1 VSIFVRTGDFF
12 RGLAGWR
19 ARLAAFL
26 AGAISALG
34 FPPFEFFPGLLLG
47 IAALVLLLDGASG
60 RPRPVR
66 SAGLLGWAF
75 GFGQFLVGLHWIGFA
90 FLVDASAHEWQIP
103 FVAILF
109 PGGLAL
115 FTTAAMAAAMRFWKP
130 GAGRL
135 FVFTIAYSLAEWL
148 RGHVLTGFPWNIA
161 GYGWG
166 ASLGVMQSTALIG
179 VYGLTVLTVLVGAS
193 LAELFAEK
201 PRWSVPAA
209 MAGIFVALFAFGAFR
224 LAGAADQTVPGV
236 RLRIVQPN
244 IAQADK
250 YRPELIERNW
260 DRLIALSHATAK
272 QPPTHIIWPEAA
284 PPFVLTRS
292 PEALDEIA
300 MLTGND
306 KVLLTGALRAQ
317 RNDNRMRYYNSFY
330 VFGHRGRILAVYDKF
345 HLVPFGE
352 YLPLES
358 TMKSLGLSKL
368 VGIEGS
374 FSTGD
379 GPHTIDLPGGPPV
392 GPLICYE
399 ILFPDEI
406 VEARRPGWIVNVS
419 DDSWFGPWAGPLQH
433 LLIAQTRAIE
443 EGLPIV
449 RATNS
454 GISAVIDPFGRI
466 RTKLELDRMGTID
479 APLPARIEPTFYA
492 RAGKYSFWFLLLLC
506 CTASYFLRRTDS
518 HRLQETPI

>member
-1 VSIFVRTGDFF
+1 VSIFVRTGDFL

-19 ARLAAFL
+19 AFLAAFL
-26 AGAISALG
+26 SGAISALG
-34 FPPFEFFPGLLLG
+34 FPPFELFPLLLLG
-47 IAALVLLLDGASG
+47 FAALVLLLDGVRKRS
-60 RPRPVR
+60 RPIRN
-66 SAGLLGWAF
+66 AALLGWAF
-75 GFGQFLVGLHWIGFA
+75 GFGQFAVGLHWIGFA

-115 FTTAAMAAAMRFWKP
+115 FIAGAMAVAMRFWQT
-130 GAGRL
+130 GAARL
-135 FVFTIAYSLAEWL
+135 FVFTAAYSLAEWL

-166 ASLGVMQSTALIG
+166 ASLGIMQSAALIG
-179 VYGLTVLTVLVGAS
+179 VYGLTVLTILFGAS

-201 PRWSVPAA
+201 PRWSVPGA

-224 LAGAADQTVPGV
+224 LMGATDQNVPGV

-250 YRPELIERNW
+250 YRPELVERNW
-260 DRLIALSHATAK
+260 DRLIALSHAAAK

-300 MLTGND
+300 LLTGND
-306 KVLLTGALRAQ
+306 KILMTGALRAL
-317 RNDNRMRYYNSFY
+317 RNGNRLNYYNSFY
-330 VFGHRGRILAVYDKF
+330 VFGQGGRMLAVYDKF

-352 YLPLES
+352 YLPFES
-358 TMKSLGLSKL
+358 TMKSLGLTKL
-368 VGIEGS
+368 AGIEGS

-379 GPHTIDLPGGPPV
+379 GPHTIDVPGAPPV

-399 ILFPDEI
+399 ILFPEEI
-406 VEARRPGWIVNVS
+406 VAERRPGWIVNVS

-466 RTKLELDRMGTID
+466 RTKLELDRMGAID
-479 APLPARIEPTFYA
+479 AALPARIEPTLYA
-492 RAGKYSFWFLLLLC
+492 RAGKYSFWLLLLFC
-506 CTASYFLRRTDS
+506 CIAPYFMRRTFS
-518 HRLQETPI
+518 SRLQK

>member
-1 VSIFVRTGDFF
+1 MSILVRIGDFF

-26 AGAISALG
+26 AGAISALA
-34 FPPFEFFPGLLLG
+34 FPPFELFPLLLLG
-47 IAALVLLLDGASG
+47 FAALVLLLD
-60 RPRPVR
+60 
-66 SAGLLGWAF
+66 SAGMRTRPIWNAASLGWAF

-90 FLVDASAHEWQIP
+90 FLVDASAHEWQLP

-115 FTTAAMAAAMRFWKP
+115 FILAAMAVAMCFWRS
-130 GAGRL
+130 GTARV
-135 FVFTIAYSLAEWL
+135 FVFAIAYSLVEWL
-148 RGHVLTGFPWNIA
+148 RGHALTGFPWNIA

-166 ASLGVMQSTALIG
+166 ASLGIMQSAALIG
-179 VYGLTVLTVLVGAS
+179 VYGLTVLTILFGAS
-193 LAELFAEK
+193 LAELFGQK
-201 PRWSVPAA
+201 PRWLVPGA
-209 MAGIFVALFAFGAFR
+209 MTGIFVALFVFGAFR
-224 LAGAADQTVPGV
+224 LMSAPDQTVPGV

-250 YRPELIERNW
+250 YRPEFVERNW
-260 DRLIALSHATAK
+260 DRLIALSRAPAK

-300 MLTGND
+300 LLTGSD
-306 KVLLTGALRAQ
+306 KVLMTGALRGL
-317 RNDNRMRYYNSFY
+317 RNGKRLNYYNSFY
-330 VFGHRGRILAVYDKF
+330 VFGHGGRLLAVYDKF

-358 TMKSLGLSKL
+358 TMKRLGLSKL

-379 GPHTIDLPGGPPV
+379 GPHTIDLPGAPPV

-399 ILFPDEI
+399 ILFPDEV

-454 GISAVIDPFGRI
+454 GISAVIDPFGRV
-466 RTKLELDRMGTID
+466 RTELELDRMGTID
-479 APLPARIEPTFYA
+479 APLPVRIEPTLYA

-506 CTASYFLRRTDS
+506 CAASYFMRRTA
-518 HRLQETPI
+518 TP